1 MSKAK
6 VLLAEDNVNMMSLL
20 KTLLEMEGFEVMAMQ
35 ADADV
40 LAAVRRGKPDVILLD
55 VHLSQQSG
63 LDILDSLRS
72 SQDTADVRVVMS
84 SGASVKDEC
93 MRRGANAFL
102 LKPYMPD
109 DLIAILKRTIRPAR

>member
-109 DLIAILKRTIRPAR
+109 DLIAILKRTI